1 VFRSRRSVE
10 FVEFQRLKGQAMNNT
25 AKEKAGTAF
34 LRLRDQFERLARDF
48 AAKPLRAV
56 VSFEPRDERSP
67 EEREEDPEFRP
78 VSVWLRSPTNPA
90 ALAAL
95 DMVAEEVEA
104 AFEAEGE
111 RVGPGRTPAE
121 RWLLRV
127 AHARPWKHPL
137 RHGAWESATTWDE
150 AAEETSIEIGDVFRA
165 SALALERIATADRSP
180 REIKAEREARALAI
194 LREHPD
200 WSKVR
205 IAEEMGLPDSSFL
218 SRSDAF
224 QRAWKAR
231 R

>member
-1 VFRSRRSVE
+1 MSK
-10 FVEFQRLKGQAMNNT
+10 QTKDN
-25 AKEKAGTAF
+25 AGTGL

-48 AAKPLRAV
+48 ASKPLRAV
-56 VSFEPRDERSP
+56 CTFEPRDERSP

-78 VSVWLRSPTNPA
+78 VAVWLKSPTNPA

-95 DMVAEEVEA
+95 GMIAEDVEA
-104 AFEAEGE
+104 AFEAEGD

-127 AHARPWKHPL
+127 ANARPWKHPL
-137 RHGAWESATTWDE
+137 RHGAWESAATWDE
-150 AAEETSIEIGDVFRA
+150 TKEETTVEIDDVFRA
-165 SALALERIATADRSP
+165 SALAIERIATADRSP

-194 LREHPD
+194 LRDHPD

-218 SRSDAF
+218 SRSEVF
-224 QRAWKAR
+224 QRAWETR